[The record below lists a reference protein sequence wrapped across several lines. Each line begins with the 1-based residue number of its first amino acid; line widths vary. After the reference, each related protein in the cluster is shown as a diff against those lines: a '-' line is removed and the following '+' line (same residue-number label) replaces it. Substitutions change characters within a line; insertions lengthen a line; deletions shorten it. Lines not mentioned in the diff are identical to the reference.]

1 MLLFVRKVCSVS
13 RALETYVWSSFFYTC
28 YGTADF
34 KRSVCPMTSCTG
46 PHFSISLF
54 SRSNFPIARRLFL
67 IVLLIVLTFSFN
79 TLRTIWGYPQR
90 QPTSDHILFTCPHY
104 KYQAGGIVDA
114 FSTLHSQ
121 QVGID

>member
-1 MLLFVRKVCSVS
+1 MWATPRHNMSSSKIETTLWMIMSRRISKKRTDASLCFSKVCSVS

-79 TLRTIWGYPQR
+79 TLRTIWG
-90 QPTSDHILFTCPHY
+90 
-104 KYQAGGIVDA
+104 
-114 FSTLHSQ
+114 
-121 QVGID
+121 